1 LGRVERV
8 FFLHLIIYLAIFLL
22 TVFLSL
28 RIYLTLYW
36 KKNYYRSSPDEPH
49 DLSAIVIVPCRGID
63 HEMEANLRSLQEQDY
78 GNFHLVAVID
88 FPDDPASSVLSGL
101 KIETL
106 ITERYSSASS
116 GKVMAITTAI
126 RKKKGYD
133 IIVIADSDIMVPHYW
148 LREMIHPFLNSN
160 VSAVST
166 YPRFQADGGF
176 WAKVKEIWGY
186 MGTTLME
193 FRPTRFIWGG
203 SAAFRRSLLDDASL
217 EYFASAV
224 SDDAAITKICRDKR
238 ARIAYAP
245 AASPRIKVSDD
256 RRAFLAWAERQM
268 AVSIVFD
275 RNALFAAVGIYA
287 GVIVYLAMITYLS
300 IFYGYLYMLGLVPYV
315 LNLLNSVIRT
325 PKNAL
330 WIVPMSLFLPFVYLY
345 NVIAGARSHE
355 IRWRGVSYKIR

>member
-1 LGRVERV
+1 M
-8 FFLHLIIYLAIFLL
+8 FFFHLLVYLAILLL
-22 TVFLSL
+22 TIFISL

-36 KKNYYRSSPDEPH
+36 KRNYYRSSPDEPH

-63 HEMEANLRSLQEQDY
+63 HEMEANLRSLQGQDY

-88 FPDDPASSVLSGL
+88 FPDDPASSVLSSL
-101 KIETL
+101 KVETL

-126 RKKKGYD
+126 REKPDYD
-133 IIVIADSDIMVPHYW
+133 VVVIADSDIQVPNYW
-148 LREMIHPFLNSN
+148 LREMIHPFSN
-160 VSAVST
+160 RNISAVST
-166 YPRFQADGGF
+166 YPRFQSDGGF

-186 MGTTLME
+186 MGATLME

-203 SAAFRRSLLDDASL
+203 SAAFRRSLMDDDSL

-224 SDDAAITKICRDKR
+224 SDDAAITKICREKH
-238 ARIAYAP
+238 AKIAYAP

-256 RRAFLAWAERQM
+256 KRTFLAWAERQM

-275 RNALFAAVGIYA
+275 RNALFAAVGVYA
-287 GVIVYLAMITYLS
+287 GVIIYLAMITYLS
-300 IFYGYLYMLGLVPYV
+300 LFYGYLYIIGLVPYV
-315 LNLLNSVIRT
+315 LNLINSAIRA

-330 WIVPMSLFLPFVYLY
+330 WLIPMSLFLPFVYLY

-355 IRWRGVSYKIR
+355 IRWRGISYKIR